1 MMITKERLLK
11 SIAEMP
17 DRINI
22 DELLDQVLLIQKI
35 EVGLQQS
42 AEGKVTDNESFKKEM
57 KQWFDSTGQNEQKKM

>member
-1 MMITKERLLK
+1 MITKERLLK

-17 DRINI
+17 DNINI

-42 AEGKVTDNESFKKEM
+42 TEGKVTENEDFKKDM
-57 KQWFDSTGQNEQKKM
+57 KQWFDSTGQNGQKKI